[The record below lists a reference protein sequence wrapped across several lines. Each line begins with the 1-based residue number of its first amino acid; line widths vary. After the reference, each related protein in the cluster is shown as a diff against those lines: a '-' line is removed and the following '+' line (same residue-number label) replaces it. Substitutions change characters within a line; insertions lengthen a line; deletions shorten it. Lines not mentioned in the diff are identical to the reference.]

1 MINNMNI
8 VKKIHYY
15 LIYFKLFKI
24 DKLDKFHSKIIAEQI
39 VNHLHRFKKFKK

>member
-1 MINNMNI
+1 MSI

-39 VNHLHRFKKFKK
+39 VNHIHRFKNK

>member
-1 MINNMNI
+1 MKL

-39 VNHLHRFKKFKK
+39 VNHLHKIKNK